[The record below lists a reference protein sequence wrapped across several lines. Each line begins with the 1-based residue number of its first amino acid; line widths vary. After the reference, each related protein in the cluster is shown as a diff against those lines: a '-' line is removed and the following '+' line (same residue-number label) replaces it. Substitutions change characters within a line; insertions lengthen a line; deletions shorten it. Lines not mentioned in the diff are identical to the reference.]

1 MIIIICYITKF
12 ERTSMEPFDLST
24 RETLNGLGAI
34 DADTMLA
41 TSGGRS
47 PSGTFKSNCCNK
59 LNGPFDRTGNIFKSS
74 TEYIVHHLYQ
84 LHLQNHEYVP
94 DPTFDGVL
102 RQFHENSH

>member
-12 ERTSMEPFDLST
+12 ERTSMGWWVILMISDHLNIEPFDLST

-59 LNGPFDRTGNIFKSS
+59 LVRNRNTSILVNISPRHIRRPIRIINKTFK
-74 TEYIVHHLYQ
+74 VNL
-84 LHLQNHEYVP
+84 N
-94 DPTFDGVL
+94 
-102 RQFHENSH
+102 